1 MPPEVAALFGSCLL
15 LFLPSGRADLKVTV
29 FPSVIQGKPGSDVEL
44 PCSILDT
51 LRPIDLKQLAVIW
64 KIGSKVIAKYE
75 DSFEARRPGATMTIE
90 NLQKGNAT
98 LLLSS
103 VQDSD
108 AGLYMCEVIHETN
121 QAEGNVELRIE
132 AAPRLT
138 HGPTNLLLGVPSS
151 VRCMASGFYPG
162 EIFVTWLKDD
172 KTVKSREQ
180 ATAHLYPDGLFS
192 AESTLELTPQIADD
206 NSTILCKIDHKAIQ
220 QPLIEEMQLQV
231 QAKPTIEVVTLPP
244 EEKNFCA
251 AKCLVSR
258 FYPETIHI
266 DWLQNGMQK
275 ETLKSQ
281 PQSMP
286 DGTFSIK
293 VLVLQKTGE
302 KSVFTCQV
310 QHESLDEPLR
320 KEVLWLP
327 KGEGDSVTHHTVSSQ
342 SPGKK
347 QTAQSSCPTAVSLCP
362 TDTPASETSASVLP
376 WILAIIGL
384 LVGLAVGA
392 LAAIVYNKK
401 KAKHTTF
408 PGGERKILLEK
419 ARDSEQGTS
428 KGKAEKTGVGLHH
441 TKDHPEQDDKD
452 GQNMSE
458 VKTEEAPHDSV
469 L

>member
-327 KGEGDSVTHHTVSSQ
+327 K
-342 SPGKK
+342 
-347 QTAQSSCPTAVSLCP
+347 
-362 TDTPASETSASVLP
+362 DTPASETSASVLP

>member
-98 LLLSS
+98 LLLPG

-108 AGLYMCEVIHETN
+108 TGLYMCEVIHETN

-172 KTVKSREQ
+172 KTVKGREQ
-180 ATAHLYPDGLFS
+180 ATAYLHPDGLFS

-220 QPLIEEMQLQV
+220 QSLIEKMQLQV

-327 KGEGDSVTHHTVSSQ
+327 K
-342 SPGKK
+342 
-347 QTAQSSCPTAVSLCP
+347 
-362 TDTPASETSASVLP
+362 DTPASETSASVLP

-392 LAAIVYNKK
+392 LATIVYYKK

-408 PGGERKILLEK
+408 PGGERKILLAK

-428 KGKAEKTGVGLHH
+428 KGKVEKTGVGLHH